1 MGLATHIGGLLLL
14 VVSFLVGVG
23 IWVAVQSTREE
34 PLPTLVW
41 SGDLA
46 QSAVIAASP
55 MVLDHLGKGWWWIY
69 AAPADRVKLRELGV
83 RLAVAVPTPLAQMAG
98 CSLPY

>member
-1 MGLATHIGGLLLL
+1 LGLAAHIGGLLLL

-34 PLPTLVW
+34 PLPTLV
-41 SGDLA
+41 LA

-83 RLAVAVPTPLAQMAG
+83 RFAVAVPTPLAQMAG